1 MKQRIKKMN
10 ENSSNFISDKI
21 DKTKKEINELTKK
34 SENDEKIKKLKE
46 EYNKTVERADKI
58 KDEIIDY
65 LEKNAEK
72 KEKKKH
78 ITICGVKIWQIM
90 AYFVIYSFLGFCLE
104 TVYGLLT
111 KGVIESRQSFL
122 YGPFCGIYGVG
133 ATIMILLL
141 QYFKKN
147 NYTLFLGGYIIGSFI
162 EYLVS
167 LFGEMMLHVKW
178 WDYSNEPFNLNG
190 RVCLFYSIAWGIIA
204 IYLVGHFN
212 PKVDRF
218 IEKIRKKFPKYILP
232 IISDIFTFLLL
243 ADCVI
248 SAVALNVFY
257 SRLVY
262 EYDLNIKD
270 AYFYKQEYE
279 DLLATNFWKE
289 FTLKHFSN
297 EKMLKT
303 YPNLKFEDVEGNII
317 FAKDY
322 LYEIKP
328 YYIKLFTP
336 KNNYNV
342 LTNVETVKYSE

>member
-1 MKQRIKKMN
+1 MGNKISEKN
-10 ENSSNFISDKI
+10 EKSSDFISDGI
-21 DKTKKEINELTKK
+21 DKTKEEIKELTKK
-34 SENDEKIKKLKE
+34 SEDDEKIKRLRE
-46 EYNKTVERADKI
+46 EYNKTLDKADKI
-58 KDEIIDY
+58 KDEIIER

-78 ITICGVKIWQIM
+78 ITICGVKIWKIM
-90 AYFVIYSFLGFCLE
+90 TYFVIYSFLGFCLE

-147 NYTLFLGGYIIGSFI
+147 NYTLFLGGCVIGSII

-167 LFGEMMLHVKW
+167 FFGELILHVKW

-190 RVCLFYSIAWGIIA
+190 RVCLFYSIAWGVIA
-204 IYLVGHFN
+204 VYLVGHFN
-212 PKVDRF
+212 PRVDKFIDKV
-218 IEKIRKKFPKYILP
+218 KKKFPKYILP
-232 IISDIFTFLLL
+232 IISDICTFLLL
-243 ADCVI
+243 ADCII
-248 SAVALNVFY
+248 SGVALNVFH

-262 EYDLNIKD
+262 EYDLNIEN
-270 AYFYKQEYE
+270 ASFYKEEYE
-279 DLLATNFWKE
+279 ELLSTNLWKD
-289 FTLKHFSN
+289 FTLKYFSN

-303 YPNLKFEDVEGNII
+303 YPNLKFEDIEGNII

-322 LYEIKP
+322 LTDIKP

-336 KNNYNV
+336 KEDSNKF
-342 LTNVETVKYSE
+342 TNVETVKYEE